1 MITTAESRTTYRT
14 RSASTRS
21 KPKKRS
27 TSKKTTK
34 RSTSKKT
41 TKRSTKISTSKKT
54 TRKPKRIIPWS
65 LFVQAFDIARGDKA
79 RDHFKTSMQMAP
91 DYWKS
96 GHKESFM
103 DVIAKSTTVASAKTK
118 ALKYVKRNINF
129 HSSGKKGALH
139 GNIRRVRVK
148 KEPGM
153 KRPKGKTSMLS
164 PTNRRRIK
172 VKEEPDSSDDE
183 WAN

>member
-21 KPKKRS
+21 KPKKRTTSKKATRKS
-27 TSKKTTK
+27 TSKKTTR

-41 TKRSTKISTSKKT
+41 S
-54 TRKPKRIIPWS
+54 RKPKRIIPWS
-65 LFVQAFDIARGDKA
+65 VFLTAFDIARGDKA
-79 RDHFKTSMQMAP
+79 SDHFKTSMQMAS

-103 DVIAKSTTVASAKTK
+103 DAIDKSTTVASVKTK

-148 KEPGM
+148 KEPEM

-172 VKEEPDSSDDE
+172 VKEEPESSDDE